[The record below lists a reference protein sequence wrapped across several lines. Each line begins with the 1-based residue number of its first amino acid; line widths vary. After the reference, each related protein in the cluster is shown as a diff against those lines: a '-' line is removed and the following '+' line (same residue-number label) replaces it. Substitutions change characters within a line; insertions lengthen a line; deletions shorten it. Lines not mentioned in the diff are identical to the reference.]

1 MRETL
6 YLAWRYLAFHRV
18 KTVILV
24 AAITLIVFLPV
35 GLRVIVDQSS
45 RQLTARAEATPLV
58 IGAKGSPT
66 ELTLNTLYFS
76 SEVPA
81 RTTFSAVSEVTATD
95 LAAAIPMYVRFRVQG
110 QPIVG
115 TTLEYFEFR
124 GLRVAHGRQLAVL
137 GEAVL
142 GSRAAERLG
151 VGPGDHVIS
160 SPESVFDLAGVYPLR
175 MPIVGKLN
183 ASCFFRHGTG
193 YDRDDDA
200 VFVDVKTAWVVEGLG
215 HGHQDL
221 SQPEASAGVLRRQG
235 NVVVGNASVMQYNEI
250 TPDNIDS
257 FHFHGDLSDFPLT
270 AVIVVPPD
278 QRSSALLQGR
288 YQSADL
294 NQIVSPSEVM
304 DELLDTILTVE
315 KFVIA
320 GAVTVGLATLAT
332 AFLVFALSLRL
343 RRRERETL
351 FKIGGSRAAVATVM
365 TSEIVGVL
373 AVGVL
378 LALLLTFLTQRYG
391 DAIIRALIR

>member
-1 MRETL
+1 MMDTL

-18 KTVILV
+18 KTAILV
-24 AAITLIVFLPV
+24 GAITLIVFLPV
-35 GLRVIVDQSS
+35 GLRVIVNQSS

-76 SEVPA
+76 SDVPA
-81 RTTFSAVSEVTATD
+81 RTTFAAASEVADTD
-95 LAAAIPMYVRFRVQG
+95 LAQAIPMYVRFRVRD

-124 GLRVAHGRQLAVL
+124 GLELAEGRQMAVL

-142 GSRAAERLG
+142 GSRAAEKLG
-151 VGPGDHVIS
+151 VGPGDHVVS
-160 SPESVFDLAGVYPLR
+160 SPESVFDIAGVYPLR
-175 MPIVGKLN
+175 MPVVGVLEFTDS
-183 ASCFFRHGTG
+183 A
-193 YDRDDDA
+193 DDDA
-200 VFVDVKTAWVVEGLG
+200 VFVDVKTAWVIEGLG

-221 SQPEASAGVLRRQG
+221 SQPEAAAGVLRREG
-235 NVVVGNASVMQYNEI
+235 NVVVGNASVMQFNEI

-270 AVIVVPPD
+270 AVVVVPPD

-288 YQSADL
+288 YQTAGL
-294 NQIVSPSEVM
+294 NQVVSPTEVM
-304 DELLDTILTVE
+304 DELLTTILTVE

-365 TSEIVGVL
+365 TSEIVTVL

-391 DAIIRALIR
+391 DVIIRALIR